1 MNRLLPL
8 MVALAVS
15 FPAIHVFSQ
24 TDLPEPIASADFSF
38 DRVSD
43 VSLGS
48 PSKALEAQDLW
59 ASDPSP
65 SMVPMKFTPLVTVAQ
80 AAASD
85 SAGGSASAAS
95 SDIPSNVLNNSYLK
109 ESLRLKALAQDAFDY
124 GDYDASAKYAAEA
137 LKNAQLSDEYVA
149 LQLKI
154 MDADKAI
161 AKAKAQLDWATS
173 VGADSSFPSPFSSA
187 KSNYDEAL
195 QDRTDKKYDEALGA
209 AQRSIAALAWVGDA
223 FTALQAKIK
232 AVDEAIGKAKARLD
246 WATSIGAD
254 KTYPSQYST
263 ATASYGEA
271 TKDRSDKNWEGAI
284 AAAQGVLDALA
295 SVTAL
300 APLPAQYTVRPWAT
314 TKDCFWNIAGY
325 PFVYGDPTQWKI
337 LYNANRSKLK
347 NPDNPN
353 LIFPGQVLDI
363 PSLRG
368 EARDG
373 MWVSGKAYAPLPPRK

>member
-1 MNRLLPL
+1 MNRLLPM

-15 FPAIHVFSQ
+15 FPAVHVFSQ
-24 TDLPEPIASADFSF
+24 ADLPEPAVSTEFSF
-38 DRVSD
+38 D
-43 VSLGS
+43 S
-48 PSKALEAQDLW
+48 PSAVLVAGPSTALEAQDLW
-59 ASDPSP
+59 ASDPAP
-65 SMVPMKFTPLVTVAQ
+65 SMVPLRFTPLATVAQ
-80 AAASD
+80 AAT
-85 SAGGSASAAS
+85 SASSSAAVSAS
-95 SDIPSNVLNNSYLK
+95 SSDAPADVLNNPYLK

-137 LKNAQLSDEYVA
+137 LKNAQLSDAYVA

-161 AKAKAQLDWATS
+161 AKAKAQIDWASS
-173 VGADSSFPSPFSSA
+173 VGADASFPSPFSSA
-187 KSNYDEAL
+187 QSNYAEAL
-195 QDRTDKKYDEALGA
+195 QDRTDKKYDEALAA
-209 AQRSIAALAWVGDA
+209 AQRSIADLAWVPDA
-223 FTALQAKIK
+223 FAALQAKIK
-232 AVDEAIGKAKARLD
+232 AVDDAIGKAKGRLD

-263 ATASYGEA
+263 ATVAYGQA
-271 TKDRSDKNWEGAI
+271 TQDRSDKNWDGAI
-284 AAAQGVLDALA
+284 AAAQRVLDALA
-295 SVTAL
+295 GVTAL

-353 LIFPGQVLDI
+353 LIFPGQVLVI

-373 MWVSGKAYAPLPPRK
+373 MWVAGKAYAPLPPRK

>member
-1 MNRLLPL
+1 
-8 MVALAVS
+8 
-15 FPAIHVFSQ
+15 
-24 TDLPEPIASADFSF
+24 
-38 DRVSD
+38 
-43 VSLGS
+43 
-48 PSKALEAQDLW
+48 
-59 ASDPSP
+59 
-65 SMVPMKFTPLVTVAQ
+65 
-80 AAASD
+80 
-85 SAGGSASAAS
+85 
-95 SDIPSNVLNNSYLK
+95 LNNPYLK

-124 GDYDASAKYAAEA
+124 GDYDASAKYSAEA
-137 LKNAQLSDEYVA
+137 LKNAQLSDEYVT

-161 AKAKAQLDWATS
+161 AKAKAQLDWAVS
-173 VGADSSFPSPFSSA
+173 VGADASFPSPFNSA

-195 QDRTDKKYDEALGA
+195 QERTDKKYDEALA
-209 AQRSIAALAWVGDA
+209 SAQRSIADLAWVPDA
-223 FTALQAKIK
+223 FAALQAKIK
-232 AVDEAIGKAKARLD
+232 AVDDAIAQAKARLD

-254 KTYPSQYST
+254 KTYPSQYAS

-271 TKDRSDKNWEGAI
+271 TQDRSDKKWDAAI
-284 AAAQGVLDALA
+284 AAAQRVLDAL
-295 SVTAL
+295 SGVTAL

-325 PFVYGDPTQWKI
+325 PFVYGDPTKWKI

-373 MWVSGKAYAPLPPRK
+373 LWISGKAYAPLPPRK